1 MANFWTWV
9 QSLLPWLSSI
19 NTVRLPHYPYTSRVR
34 SMAFHTK
41 IVRKET
47 DKTQSHNIT
56 HLQIISSPLMEHK
69 NTDKTNKPKRIPHQ
83 ANFHP
88 VCKNKL
94 DLLLIHKGHSRTV
107 QCLPA
112 HILEFYILKWHRLS
126 LWQTEN
132 VNICH
137 PVCDLRWTAQI
148 MWSVCMHSNKH
159 TNSTTMSQRMKVDI
173 TNMDTSR
180 CSSDTVIAS
189 LMGKSLTLLQ
199 PKTVTKLH
207 MSRYTKGLPIG
218 VPYQQQIL
226 MRIHYYV
233 DSTKTC

>member
-34 SMAFHTK
+34 NMAFHTK

-94 DLLLIHKGHSRTV
+94 DLLISYTKVIQEQYNVYLRTFWNFTYLSGTGFPCNKQKTSTFAIQCVTWDEQLKLCEVYVCTLISI
-107 QCLPA
+107 Q
-112 HILEFYILKWHRLS
+112 
-126 LWQTEN
+126 
-132 VNICH
+132 
-137 PVCDLRWTAQI
+137 TAQPCLKG
-148 MWSVCMHSNKH
+148 WRLYYKH
-159 TNSTTMSQRMKVDI
+159 GYLEMFQRHCDCIIDGKVINIAATKNS
-173 TNMDTSR
+173 
-180 CSSDTVIAS
+180 
-189 LMGKSLTLLQ
+189 
-199 PKTVTKLH
+199 H
-207 MSRYTKGLPIG
+207 
-218 VPYQQQIL
+218 
-226 MRIHYYV
+226 
-233 DSTKTC
+233 